1 MLNDK
6 KLIPRMQIQTVD
18 AASPEVA
25 KPPAPLWFK
34 EAIIYQLHI
43 KTFCDANNDGIGDF
57 QGLLFK
63 LDYLK
68 NLGVTAIWLLPFYPS
83 PLRDDGY
90 DISDYFTVNP
100 SYGTLEDFQ
109 QFLNAAHETGLRVIT
124 ELVLN
129 HTSDQHLWF
138 QKSRRALKGD
148 PWRDYYVWSDDPSKY
163 ADARIIFK
171 DYEVSNWTYDSI
183 AKSYF
188 WHRFFSHQPDLNYD
202 NPEVKSAA
210 FKVLDFWLDLGVDG
224 LRLDA
229 VPYLIEREGTS
240 CENLIETHQ
249 ILQELRSRIDAKYT
263 DRMLLAEAN
272 QWPEDAVA
280 YFGTG
285 NECHMCFHF
294 PLMPRMFMSLHM
306 EDRYPIVDIIEQT
319 PQIPENCQWAIFLRN
334 HDELTLEMVTEE
346 ERDYMYR
353 VYARDARARINLGI
367 RRRLAPLLGNS
378 RKKLELIHSMLFSL
392 PGSPILYYGDEIG
405 MGDNIYL
412 GDRNGVRTPMQWNAD
427 KNAGFSRANPH
438 SLFLPVNID
447 PEFHYEA
454 VNVEVQEANLSSFL
468 WWMRRVI
475 AIRKRFP
482 ALGHGDFQM
491 LTPTNNKVLAF
502 TRTYDTQTILVTVNL
517 SRFSQAVELD
527 LQKWIGWVPEDTFGH
542 ARFPVIRDGN
552 YPITLG
558 PHSSFWLVLI
568 PPDVSGV
575 ADGDRQ
581 LPLCQFDGKAS
592 WWSSTAGTRFIDRD
606 LTKYIKSCRWFRSKA
621 RAILSVN
628 AIDVL
633 TFPGDGVGQV
643 LLVAFNYT
651 EGPRDLYA
659 LPVRIVSGEEARKI
673 EVEYPATVIA
683 RLGES
688 GGDLLVDA
696 TGSEIF
702 QRTLLDIV
710 ANTHSMTGKLG
721 KLRATKSARLVEALK
736 DGPPQTS
743 HILKVEQSN
752 SSVIFDDK
760 IYLKLFRKLE
770 EGINPDLE
778 LTKQL
783 SEKCGFQNVPT
794 YLGDVQYIAPG
805 QEPASLLLVQA
816 FTPNVE
822 NGWSLTLS
830 AVDRYFD
837 RVLSEPQPGQP
848 PSVGLWD
855 EVPEPFRS
863 VIEGVHLET
872 VRMLGE
878 RTAEMHLA
886 LAQDLDSPDLAP
898 EPFSLQHQRSVFQ
911 SIRSETKHT
920 MSLLS
925 RAVSQLDDNAK
936 ARAQDILDRSE
947 IFSSCHDFLLREP
960 IAVQKIRIHG
970 DYHLGQ
976 LLFTGKDFV
985 ILDFEGEPARP
996 LGERRLKRSAL
1007 VDVAGMLRSFHY
1019 AAHHGW
1025 LESRTVRP
1033 ADQGI
1038 LETYADLWS
1047 IRAGQAFL
1055 NAYRR
1060 RASSAVF
1067 VPQDETDFRLL
1078 LRSFLILKALYE
1090 LRYELNNRPKWVA
1103 IPLRGIS
1110 RLLDEVAAQKA

>member
-1 MLNDK
+1 
-6 KLIPRMQIQTVD
+6 MQIQTAD
-18 AASPEVA
+18 STLPEVA
-25 KPPAPLWFK
+25 KPPVPLWFK

-57 QGLLFK
+57 QGLLSK

-68 NLGVTAIWLLPFYPS
+68 NLGITAIWLLPFYPS

-90 DISDYFTVNP
+90 DISDYYSVNP
-100 SYGTLEDFQ
+100 SYGTLEDFK
-109 QFLNAAHETGLRVIT
+109 QFLDAAHDAGLRVIT

-129 HTSDQHLWF
+129 HTSDQHIWF
-138 QKSRRALKGD
+138 QKSRRAPKDD
-148 PWRDYYVWSDDPSKY
+148 PWRGYYVWSDDPSKY
-163 ADARIIFK
+163 SDARIIFK
-171 DYEVSNWTYDSI
+171 DYETSNWTYDPL
-183 AKSYF
+183 AKSYY
-188 WHRFFSHQPDLNYD
+188 WHRFFYHQPDLNYD

-229 VPYLIEREGTS
+229 IPYLIERDGTS

-249 ILQELRSRIDAKYT
+249 VLQELRARIDSKYD

-280 YFGTG
+280 YFGKG

-294 PLMPRMFMSLHM
+294 PLMPRIFMSLHM
-306 EDRYPIVDIIEQT
+306 EDRYPIVDILEQT
-319 PQIPENCQWAIFLRN
+319 PQIPGNCQWAIFLRN

-346 ERDYMYR
+346 ERDYMYH

-367 RRRLAPLLGNS
+367 RRRLAPLLGNN
-378 RKKLELIHSMLFSL
+378 RKKLELIHSMLFCL

-482 ALGHGDFQM
+482 AFGHGDFQM
-491 LTPTNNKVLAF
+491 LAPSNNKVLAF
-502 TRTYDTQTILVTVNL
+502 TRTYDTQTILAAVNL
-517 SRFSQAVELD
+517 SRFSQAAELD
-527 LQKWIGWVPEDTFGH
+527 LQKWIGWTPEDTFGH
-542 ARFPVIRDGN
+542 ARFPVIRDGK

-558 PHSSFWLVLI
+558 PHSSFWLLLT
-568 PPDVSGV
+568 PPEVAGV
-575 ADGDRQ
+575 ADGERH
-581 LPLCQFDGKAS
+581 LPVCEFNGDPS
-592 WWSSTAGTRFIDRD
+592 WWFSTAGTRFVDRD
-606 LTKYIKSCRWFRSKA
+606 LTNYVKGCRWFRSKA
-621 RAILSVN
+621 RSILNVN
-628 AIDVL
+628 AVDLLV
-633 TFPGDGVGQV
+633 FPGDGVAQL

-659 LPVRIVSGEEARKI
+659 LPVRIVSGDEARKI
-673 EVEYPATVIA
+673 EVEYPGTVIA
-683 RLGES
+683 KLGKTS
-688 GGDLLVDA
+688 GDLLVDA

-702 QRTLLDIV
+702 QRALLDVV
-710 ANTHSMTGKLG
+710 ANSRTLAGKLG
-721 KLRATKSARLVEALK
+721 KLVATKSSRLTEVLK

-743 HILKVEQSN
+743 RILKVEQSN
-752 SSVIFDDK
+752 SSVIYDDK
-760 IYLKLFRKLE
+760 IYLKLFRKLD

-778 LTKQL
+778 MTKQL
-783 SEKCGFQNVPT
+783 SEKCGFEHVPA
-794 YLGDVQYIAPG
+794 YLGDVQYAAPG
-805 QEPASLLLVQA
+805 QEQAALILVQA

-822 NGWSLTLS
+822 NGWSHTLA
-830 AVDRYFD
+830 AVDRYFE
-837 RVLSEPQPGQP
+837 RVLSEPQPVAP
-848 PSVGLWD
+848 PPAGLWD

-863 VIEGVHLET
+863 VIQGVHLET
-872 VRMLGE
+872 IRLLGE

-886 LAQDLDSPDLAP
+886 LAQDLESPDFAP
-898 EPFSLQHQRSVFQ
+898 EPFSLQHQRSIFQ
-911 SIRSETKHT
+911 SIRSETKLT
-920 MSLLS
+920 MALLTRTLPS
-925 RAVSQLDDNAK
+925 LDDEVKNLG
-936 ARAQDILDRSE
+936 QQILDHGDVLTT
-947 IFSSCHDFLLREP
+947 CHDFLLRDL
-960 IAVQKIRIHG
+960 INAKKIRIHG

-996 LGERRLKRSAL
+996 IGERRLKRSAL
-1007 VDVAGMLRSFHY
+1007 IDIAGMLRSFHY
-1019 AAHHGW
+1019 AAHHRL

-1033 ADQGI
+1033 ADQIG
-1038 LETYADLWS
+1038 LEAFADLWS
-1047 IRAGQAFL
+1047 VRAGQVFL
-1055 NAYRR
+1055 SAYREK
-1060 RASSAVF
+1060 AADAVF
-1067 VPQDETDFRLL
+1067 IPKDDSDFRFL
-1078 LRSFLILKALYE
+1078 LRSFLILKAMYE

-1110 RLLDEVAAQKA
+1110 KLLDEVASKTT

>member
-1 MLNDK
+1 
-6 KLIPRMQIQTVD
+6 MQIQTTD
-18 AASPEVA
+18 TLSPEVA
-25 KPPAPLWFK
+25 KPPTPLWFK

-43 KTFCDANNDGIGDF
+43 KTFCDGNNDGVGDF
-57 QGLLFK
+57 QGLLSK

-68 NLGVTAIWLLPFYPS
+68 NLGISAIWLLPFYPS

-90 DISDYFTVNP
+90 DISDYFNVNP
-100 SYGTLEDFQ
+100 SFGTLEDFKR
-109 QFLNAAHETGLRVIT
+109 FLDAAHDAGLRVIT

-129 HTSDQHLWF
+129 HTSDQHVWF
-138 QKSRRALKGD
+138 QRSRRAPKGD
-148 PWRDYYVWSDDPSKY
+148 PWRDYYVWSDDPSRY
-163 ADARIIFK
+163 GEARIIFK
-171 DYEVSNWTYDSI
+171 DYEVSNWTYDPV

-188 WHRFFSHQPDLNYD
+188 WHRFFFHQPDLNYD

-240 CENLIETHQ
+240 CENLIETHH
-249 ILQELRSRIDAKYT
+249 ILQELRGRIDAKYT

-280 YFGTG
+280 YFGQG

-306 EDRYPIVDIIEQT
+306 EDRYPIVDILEQT
-319 PQIPENCQWAIFLRN
+319 PPIPENCQWGIFLRN

-353 VYARDARARINLGI
+353 VYARDSRARINLGI

-475 AIRKRFP
+475 AIRQRFP

-491 LTPTNNKVLAF
+491 LTPSNNKVLAF
-502 TRTYDTQTILVTVNL
+502 TRTYDTQTILVAVNL
-517 SRFSQAVELD
+517 SRFSQAAELD
-527 LQKWIGWVPEDTFGH
+527 LQKWTGWVPEDTFGH
-542 ARFPVIRDGN
+542 SRFPVIRDGL

-558 PHSSFWLVLI
+558 PHSTFWLLLT
-568 PPDVSGV
+568 PPYVSGV
-575 ADGDRQ
+575 ADGERA
-581 LPLCQFDGKAS
+581 LPICEFNGEPS
-592 WWSSTAGTRFIDRD
+592 WWFSPAGTRFVDRD
-606 LTKYIKSCRWFRSKA
+606 LTNYVKRCRWFRSKA
-621 RAILSVN
+621 RAILNVN
-628 AIDVL
+628 TVDVL
-633 TFPGDGVGQV
+633 SFPGDGVGQ
-643 LLVAFNYT
+643 LLLIAFNFT

-659 LPVRIVSGEEARKI
+659 LPVRVVSGEEARKI
-673 EVEYPATVIA
+673 EVEYPGTVIA
-683 RLGES
+683 KGQKN
-688 GGDLLVDA
+688 GDLLVDA
-696 TGSEIF
+696 TGSETF
-702 QRTLLDIV
+702 QRVLLDV
-710 ANTHSMTGKLG
+710 TANTHILNGKIGRLVS
-721 KLRATKSARLVEALK
+721 TKSTRLTEMLK
-736 DGPPQTS
+736 NGPPQTS
-743 HILKVEQSN
+743 RILKVEQSN
-752 SSVIFDDK
+752 SSVIYDDK

-783 SEKCGFQNVPT
+783 SERCGFQNVPA
-794 YLGDVQYIAPG
+794 YLGDIQYVAPA
-805 QEPASLLLVQA
+805 QEPASLVLTQA
-816 FTPNVE
+816 FTPNEE
-822 NGWSLTLS
+822 NGWSHTLS

-837 RVLSEPQPGQP
+837 RVLSEPQPANP

-855 EVPEPFRS
+855 IVPEPFRS
-863 VIEGVHLET
+863 VIQGVHLE
-872 VRMLGE
+872 VIRMLGE

-886 LAQDLDSPDLAP
+886 LAQDLDSPDFAP

-920 MSLLS
+920 MALLT
-925 RAVSQLDDNAK
+925 RTLLTLDDYAK
-936 ARAQDILDRSE
+936 NLAQQVLDHADVLAT
-947 IFSSCHDFLLREP
+947 CHDFLLHEP
-960 IAVQKIRIHG
+960 IDVKKIRIHG

-976 LLFTGKDFV
+976 LLFNGKDFI

-996 LGERRLKRSAL
+996 IGERRLKRCAL
-1007 VDVAGMLRSFHY
+1007 IDVAGMLRSFHY
-1019 AAHHGW
+1019 AAHYGL

-1033 ADQGI
+1033 SDQTL
-1038 LETYADLWS
+1038 LEAYADLWS
-1047 IRAGQAFL
+1047 VRAGQVFL
-1055 NAYRR
+1055 SSYRE
-1060 RASSAVF
+1060 RAADAVF
-1067 VPQDETDFRLL
+1067 VPNDESDLRLL
-1078 LRSFLILKALYE
+1078 LRSFLIHKALYE

-1110 RLLDEVAAQKA
+1110 KLLDEAAAKSVAEPSAAAP

>member
-1 MLNDK
+1 
-6 KLIPRMQIQTVD
+6 MQIQT
-18 AASPEVA
+18 PEAQTVEPV
-25 KPPAPLWFK
+25 KPPGPLWFK

-57 QGLLFK
+57 QGLLSK

-83 PLRDDGY
+83 PLKDDGY
-90 DISDYFTVNP
+90 DIADYFTVNP
-100 SYGTLEDFQ
+100 SYGTLDDFK
-109 QFLNAAHETGLRVIT
+109 QFMDAAHQIGLRVIT

-138 QKSRRALKGD
+138 QKSRRATPGD
-148 PWRDYYVWSDDPSKY
+148 PWREYYVWSDDPTKY
-163 ADARIIFK
+163 NEARIIFK
-171 DYEVSNWTYDSI
+171 DYEVSNWTYDAI

-202 NPEVKSAA
+202 NPDVKAAA

-240 CENLIETHQ
+240 CENLPETHG
-249 ILQELRSRIDAKYT
+249 ILQELRARIDAKYT

-285 NECHMCFHF
+285 NECHMCFNF

-306 EDRYPIVDIIEQT
+306 EDRYPIVDILEQT
-319 PQIPENCQWAIFLRN
+319 PAIPENCQWAIFLRN

-353 VYARDARARINLGI
+353 VYARDSRARINLGI
-367 RRRLAPLLGNS
+367 RRRLAPLLGNN
-378 RKKLELIHSMLFSL
+378 RRKLELIHSMLFSL

-412 GDRNGVRTPMQWNAD
+412 GDRNGVRTPMQWSSD
-427 KNAGFSRANPH
+427 KNAGFSRAHPH

-454 VNVEVQEANLSSFL
+454 INVEVQETNLSSFL

-482 ALGHGDFQM
+482 AFGHGDFQL

-502 TRTYDTQTILVTVNL
+502 TRTYETQTILVVVNL
-517 SRFSQAVELD
+517 SRFSQAVDLD
-527 LQKWIGWVPEDTFGH
+527 LPNWTGWVPEDTFGH
-542 ARFPVIRDGN
+542 GRFPVIRDGK

-558 PHSSFWLVLI
+558 AHTSYWLLLT
-568 PPDVSGV
+568 PPEVSGV
-575 ADGDRQ
+575 ADHERLLPVTQFNGD
-581 LPLCQFDGKAS
+581 PA
-592 WWSSTAGTRFIDRD
+592 WWWTPAGSRFVDRE
-606 LTKYIKSCRWFRSKA
+606 LAAYIRNTRWFRSKT
-621 RAILSVN
+621 RAVLS
-628 AIDVL
+628 ISLLDVVS
-633 TFPGDGVGQV
+633 FPGEGLGQ
-643 LLVAFNYT
+643 LLIVAFNYA
-651 EGPRDLYA
+651 EGAREMYA
-659 LPVRIVSGEEARKI
+659 LPVRVVSGEEARNI

-683 RLGES
+683 RMVEE
-688 GGDLLVDA
+688 GDLLVDSISSQA
-696 TGSEIF
+696 VQRVFLNLISEA
-702 QRTLLDIV
+702 RSLPGR
-710 ANTHSMTGKLG
+710 SG
-721 KLRATKSARLVEALK
+721 RLVSTRSTHLPETLK

-743 HILKVEQSN
+743 RFLKVEQSN
-752 SSVIFDDK
+752 SSVIYEDK

-783 SEKCGFQNVPT
+783 SENCGFFNVPT
-794 YLGDVQYIAPG
+794 YLGDIQYVAPG
-805 QEPASLLLVQA
+805 QEPASLIMIQS
-816 FTPNVE
+816 FTPNE
-822 NGWSLTLS
+822 QDGWSRTLA
-830 AVDRYFD
+830 AVGRYFERLLED
-837 RVLSEPQPGQP
+837 PQLPAA

-855 EVPEPFRS
+855 EIPQSFLTS
-863 VIEGVHLET
+863 IEGVYFES
-872 VRMLGE
+872 VRLLGE
-878 RTAEMHLA
+878 RTAQMHLA
-886 LAQDLDSPDLAP
+886 LAQDTESPNFAP

-911 SIRSETKHT
+911 SIRSETKLTFALLTRTFNTLDEYAKGLAEKVLQHANQLG
-920 MSLLS
+920 SL
-925 RAVSQLDDNAK
+925 
-936 ARAQDILDRSE
+936 
-947 IFSSCHDFLLREP
+947 HDYLLHDP
-960 IAVQKIRIHG
+960 IDTKKIRIHG

-996 LGERRLKRSAL
+996 IGERRLKRSAL
-1007 VDVAGMLRSFHY
+1007 IDVAGMLRSFNF
-1019 AAHHGW
+1019 AAYHG
-1025 LESRTVRP
+1025 LLGSRTVRP
-1033 ADQGI
+1033 VDQPT

-1047 IRAGQAFL
+1047 TAASQVFL
-1055 NAYRR
+1055 KAYLAKAANA
-1060 RASSAVF
+1060 SF
-1067 VPQDETDFRLL
+1067 IPKDPEDFRLL

-1103 IPLRGIS
+1103 IPLRGILS
-1110 RLLDEVAAQKA
+1110 LIGTAGGPDAKGVNGSSE

>member
-1 MLNDK
+1 
-6 KLIPRMQIQTVD
+6 MQIQTAD
-18 AASPEVA
+18 STSPEVA
-25 KPPAPLWFK
+25 KPPVPLWFK

-43 KTFCDANNDGIGDF
+43 KTFCDANHDGIGDF
-57 QGLLFK
+57 QGLLSK

-68 NLGVTAIWLLPFYPS
+68 NLGITAIWLLPFYPS

-90 DISDYFTVNP
+90 DISDYYAVNP
-100 SYGTLEDFQ
+100 SYGTLEDFK
-109 QFLNAAHETGLRVIT
+109 QFLNAAHDAGLRVIT

-129 HTSDQHLWF
+129 HTSDQHIWF
-138 QKSRRALKGD
+138 QKSRRAPKGD
-148 PWRDYYVWSDDPSKY
+148 PWRDFYVWSDDPSKY
-163 ADARIIFK
+163 SEARIIFK
-171 DYEVSNWTYDSI
+171 DYEVSNWTYDPV
-183 AKSYF
+183 AKSYY
-188 WHRFFSHQPDLNYD
+188 WHRFFYHQPDLNYD

-210 FKVLDFWLDLGVDG
+210 FKALDFWLDLGVDG

-229 VPYLIEREGTS
+229 IPYLIERDGTS
-240 CENLIETHQ
+240 CENLIETHH
-249 ILQELRSRIDAKYT
+249 ILQELRARIDSKYD

-306 EDRYPIVDIIEQT
+306 EDRYPIVDILEQT
-319 PQIPENCQWAIFLRN
+319 PQIPGNCQWAIFLRN

-367 RRRLAPLLGNS
+367 RRRLAPLLGNN

-427 KNAGFSRANPH
+427 KNAGFSRSNPH

-491 LTPTNNKVLAF
+491 LAPSNNKVLAF

-517 SRFSQAVELD
+517 SRFSQAAELD
-527 LQKWIGWVPEDTFGH
+527 LQKWIGWTPEDTFGH
-542 ARFPVIRDGN
+542 GRFPVIRDGK

-558 PHSSFWLVLI
+558 PHSSFWLLLTQ
-568 PPDVSGV
+568 PEGAGV
-575 ADGDRQ
+575 ADGERH
-581 LPLCQFDGKAS
+581 LPFCQFNGDPS
-592 WWSSTAGTRFIDRD
+592 WWFSTAGTRFVDRD
-606 LTKYIKSCRWFRSKA
+606 LTSYIKGCRWFRSKA
-621 RAILSVN
+621 RTILNVN
-628 AIDVL
+628 TVDLL
-633 TFPGDGVGQV
+633 TFPGDGVAQL

-651 EGPRDLYA
+651 EGARDLYA
-659 LPVRIVSGEEARKI
+659 LPVRIVSGDEARKI

-683 RLGES
+683 RLGEAS
-688 GGDLLVDA
+688 GDLLVDA

-702 QRTLLDIV
+702 HRALLDVVANSRTLP
-710 ANTHSMTGKLG
+710 GKLG
-721 KLRATKSARLVEALK
+721 RLVATKSARLTEVLENA
-736 DGPPQTS
+736 PPQTS
-743 HILKVEQSN
+743 RILKVEQSN
-752 SSVIFDDK
+752 SSVIYDDK

-778 LTKQL
+778 ITKQL
-783 SEKCGFQNVPT
+783 SEKCGFEHVPA
-794 YLGDVQYIAPG
+794 YFGDVQYAAPG
-805 QEPASLLLVQA
+805 QEQASLILMQA
-816 FTPNVE
+816 FTPNVQD
-822 NGWSLTLS
+822 GWSHTLA
-830 AVDRYFD
+830 AVDRYFE
-837 RVLSEPQPGQP
+837 RVLSEPQPMQP
-848 PSVGLWD
+848 PSAGLWD

-863 VIEGVHLET
+863 VIQGVHLET
-872 VRMLGE
+872 IRVLGE

-886 LAQDLDSPDLAP
+886 LALDLESPDFAP

-911 SIRSETKHT
+911 SIRGEAKLT
-920 MSLLS
+920 MALLARITPS
-925 RAVSQLDDNAK
+925 LDDYAK
-936 ARAQDILDRSE
+936 DLAQQVLEHGDVLNT
-947 IFSSCHDFLLREP
+947 CHDFLLRDP
-960 IAVQKIRIHG
+960 IDVKKIRIHG

-996 LGERRLKRSAL
+996 IGERRLKRSAL
-1007 VDVAGMLRSFHY
+1007 IDVAGMLRSFHY
-1019 AAHHGW
+1019 AAHHGL

-1033 ADQGI
+1033 ADQIG
-1038 LETYADLWS
+1038 LEVFADLWS
-1047 IRAGQAFL
+1047 VRAGQVFL
-1055 NAYRR
+1055 SAYREK
-1060 RASSAVF
+1060 AADAVF
-1067 VPQDETDFRLL
+1067 VPKDENDFRLL
-1078 LRSFLILKALYE
+1078 LRSFLILKAMYE

-1110 RLLDEVAAQKA
+1110 KLLDEVASKIA